1 MVVVMVVMMMMMMM
15 MTMATRGTYLKP
27 ELRELHRR
35 LGARRRLGNPGLLRR
50 F

>member
-1 MVVVMVVMMMMMMM
+1 MVVVMVVMMMMM